1 MSPIHPLDRLSEA
14 ILTNVVGFEVDG
26 IRVLGAEF
34 GSQPF
39 IGPRGG
45 PQYSVTLILTDP
57 PDGGPGWPRG
67 VARAIHRRA
76 HDAMHA
82 VDDTGLFPALRFSA
96 EHPNYG
102 YGRVS
107 R

>member
-1 MSPIHPLDRLSEA
+1 MTSIDPLDRLSEA

-34 GSQPF
+34 DSQPF

-57 PDGGPGWPRG
+57 PAPPGWPRG
-67 VARAIHRRA
+67 VGRAIRGHA
-76 HDAMHA
+76 HAAMHA
-82 VDDTGLFPALRFSA
+82 VDDTGLFPAVRFAAAHRRSGNGQALR
-96 EHPNYG
+96 
-102 YGRVS
+102 
-107 R
+107 

>member
-1 MSPIHPLDRLSEA
+1 MTSTHPLDRLSEA
-14 ILTNVVGFEVDG
+14 ILTKVVGFEVDG

-34 GSQPF
+34 DSQPF

-57 PDGGPGWPRG
+57 HDGGPGWPRAT
-67 VARAIHRRA
+67 ARAIHRHA
-76 HDAMHA
+76 YDALHA
-82 VDDTGLFPALRFSA
+82 VDDTGLLPVVRFSA

-102 YGRVS
+102 NGRVS